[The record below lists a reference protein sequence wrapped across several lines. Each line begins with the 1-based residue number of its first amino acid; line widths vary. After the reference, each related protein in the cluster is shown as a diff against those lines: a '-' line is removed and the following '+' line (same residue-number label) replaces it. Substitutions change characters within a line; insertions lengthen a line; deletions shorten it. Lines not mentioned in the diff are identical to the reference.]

1 METRAEKIRRLQGL
15 ITLEEAQKA
24 IFVKY
29 DLYSPARQALLDG
42 LKNQLE
48 YEQKM
53 ELEEIKR
60 PVVSPPPQKSW
71 QENIG
76 RYILI
81 GVIIAVVA
89 GLAIFFIVHY
99 LLLAKYYLPSR

>member
-1 METRAEKIRRLQGL
+1 METRAEKIRNLQGL
-15 ITLEEAQKA
+15 IALEEAQKA

-29 DLYSPARQALLDG
+29 HLYSPARQALLDG

-60 PVVSPPPQKSW
+60 PIVIQPSPKSW
-71 QENIG
+71 QNSIPRYVLITIITLVIG
-76 RYILI
+76 GILVA
-81 GVIIAVVA
+81 VILNS
-89 GLAIFFIVHY
+89 GLF
-99 LLLAKYYLPSR
+99 K